1 MRVQL
6 SDLQGSAL
14 AQLVACMTE
23 VPEQMLAL
31 SVVLGGAEST
41 HMWLP
46 AGRRHQL
53 RRHLA
58 LIGHP
63 LVNDRQYTYGFASQ
77 LLRSGRKAQR
87 GREDAQGDL
96 PTCIEEESAA
106 EMCVPEEE
114 AGSDISD
121 GSQVCTSPKLPLG
134 EPIHWPEASG
144 SISGAPL
151 ACEAW
156 WMAGGRDGDIEAASC
171 VA

>member
-1 MRVQL
+1 
-6 SDLQGSAL
+6 
-14 AQLVACMTE
+14 
-23 VPEQMLAL
+23 ML
-31 SVVLGGAEST
+31 
-41 HMWLP
+41 MWLP

-77 LLRSGRKAQR
+77 LLRSGREAQR
-87 GREDAQGDL
+87 GRADAQGDL
-96 PTCIEEESAA
+96 PACSEEESAA

-134 EPIHWPEASG
+134 EPIHWSEASG

-151 ACEAW
+151 AFEA
-156 WMAGGRDGDIEAASC
+156 R
-171 VA
+171 